1 MSDYRE
7 WLASFDEIEDNGKA
21 AEAALD
27 DLGRLTARARSLL
40 LPILT
45 EAFLMARRTRTRRA
59 ERAVPIRSVLTGS
72 TSLERRASRLA
83 LTFPLPDGRRVSWLE
98 ATEADHLARIEY
110 LRVHIR
116 GVEHTIRQHEE
127 AVEAIRSNG
136 VSCLAE
142 IEGAA

>member
-1 MSDYRE
+1 MPELRQPRQHLRPLRWTAGVPGVRMTDYRE

-27 DLGRLTARARSLL
+27 DLGQLTARARSLL

-83 LTFPLPDGRRVSWLE
+83 
-98 ATEADHLARIEY
+98 
-110 LRVHIR
+110 
-116 GVEHTIRQHEE
+116 
-127 AVEAIRSNG
+127 
-136 VSCLAE
+136 
-142 IEGAA
+142 